1 MSKIPQKIK
10 EHLLSLVLV
19 SALLIAVAVSLNPE
33 PKEVSAPE
41 LYSELYFV
49 DFNDSIQRALL
60 KDMLHLYRP
69 AQSSNNDSLFS
80 ALLQFNKQQIEAF
93 EQHLF
98 QKTPFSWLEIQHIL
112 VLYLKF
118 ILIFILVMLLTYY
131 GVQTFAIL
139 LFIRKQQQRLPFLV
153 KLNKQFLQLFQK
165 SNLKTKLLGLT
176 KTFIIIGKG
185 LVRAIVYLALFTPA
199 YVMAYSIKSEFNTN
213 SELFLI
219 LLAVISNGLLITY
232 TNKFFTLLISESRKG
247 YVLTA
252 RVKNLNNNYFPNAKD
267 GLSYKSVFSIKK
279 DFGGHVFRHIFMNA
293 RFQYIE
299 TIKEQASFVISGLVI
314 IEMALNIHGQ
324 FNYEL
329 LQQVLYKNYHFVA
342 LMALG
347 LFILIKLTDIA
358 AEYLKHSQLKR
369 MDR

>member
-10 EHLLSLVLV
+10 EHLLSLLLV
-19 SALLIAVAVSLNPE
+19 SVLLISVAVSLNPE
-33 PKEVSAPE
+33 TEEVSAPE
-41 LYSELYFV
+41 LYNELYFV

-60 KDMLHLYRP
+60 KDILYLYRP
-69 AQSSNNDSLFS
+69 EQNSNNDSLFS
-80 ALLQFNKQQIEAF
+80 ALLQFNKQQF
-93 EQHLF
+93 EVLEQRHLE
-98 QKTPFSWLEIQHIL
+98 KTSFSWLKIRHIL
-112 VLYLKF
+112 VLYFKF

-131 GVQTFAIL
+131 GVQTFGIL
-139 LFIRKQQQRLPFLV
+139 LFIRKQQQRLPFLI
-153 KLNKQFLQLFQK
+153 KLKKQFLQLIQK
-165 SNLKTKLLGLT
+165 SSLKAKLLVLT
-176 KTFIIIGKG
+176 KTLVIIGKG

-199 YVMAYSIKSEFNTN
+199 YVMAYSIKSDFNTN

-219 LLAVISNGLLITY
+219 LLAVVSNGLLITY

-267 GLSYKSVFSIKK
+267 GLSYKLVFSIKK

-347 LFILIKLTDIA
+347 LFLLIKLTDIA
-358 AEYLKHSQLKR
+358 AEYLKIYYLKKIES
-369 MDR
+369 